1 MASKTERKERLFK
14 QQYLS
19 PLQLRILELLREN
32 GPMTRDQICEEF
44 GFKKRKIRY
53 IYSYP
58 DKRQPKETYHMVV
71 ERYDKRT
78 TIHDNIVKLQ
88 KRHLLVKYSKSN
100 GKRGRP
106 LVFYKLK
113 EVEEDQVD
121 D

>member
-1 MASKTERKERLFK
+1 MASKTEKKESSFK
-14 QQYLS
+14 QQDLS
-19 PLQLRILELLREN
+19 SLQLRILELLREN

-44 GFKKRKIRY
+44 GFKKRKVVNNTRY
-53 IYSYP
+53 CIHKP
-58 DKRQPKETYHMVV
+58 DGRVRTIVVHNTV

-106 LVFYKLK
+106 LVFYKLMEGK
-113 EVEEDQVD
+113 
-121 D
+121 